1 MFFNTI
7 KTISLLILL
16 SFICIAIGSLFG
28 RDGLHIALVMAVVMN
43 FFIYFYSDKMVLR
56 MYNAQPLDPNNYHHI
71 HEMIEDLAYR
81 MNIPKPRVWLIQSS
95 QANAFAT
102 GRNPKHASVALTTE
116 IISILDEAELRGV
129 LAHELS
135 HIKNRD
141 ILISTIAATIASFI
155 GYLSYTLRYSA
166 LWGAQTT
173 NRKQSSSQNN
183 PLILF
188 IAGLILPFLA
198 TLIQLAISRS
208 REYQA
213 DESGARITQDP
224 LSLASAL
231 KKLELHI
238 QYTKQEYN
246 YRPANALG
254 IVHQFCGKKYMDLL
268 STHPPMEKRITR
280 LHELYRKLF

>member
-1 MFFNTI
+1 M
-7 KTISLLILL
+7 
-16 SFICIAIGSLFG
+16 AVGSLFG
-28 RDGLHIALVMAVVMN
+28 PNGAYTALIMAVIMN

-56 MYNAQPLDPNNYHHI
+56 MYKAQPLDQQRYHHI
-71 HEMIEDLAYR
+71 HEMIEELAHR
-81 MNIPKPRVWLIQSS
+81 MNIPKPKVWLVQSS

-102 GRNPKHASVALTTE
+102 GRDPSHASIALTTE

-141 ILISTIAATIASFI
+141 ILISTIAATIVSAI

-183 PLILF
+183 RLILF
-188 IAGLILPFLA
+188 IAGLILPLFA

-213 DESGARITQDP
+213 DETGAHITADP

-231 KKLELHI
+231 KKLELHTH
-238 QYTKQEYN
+238 YTKQEYN

-254 IVHQFCGKKYMDLL
+254 IVHQFCGKKYMDLF
-268 STHPPMEKRITR
+268 STHPPMEKRIAR
-280 LHELYRKLF
+280 LHELHKKLF